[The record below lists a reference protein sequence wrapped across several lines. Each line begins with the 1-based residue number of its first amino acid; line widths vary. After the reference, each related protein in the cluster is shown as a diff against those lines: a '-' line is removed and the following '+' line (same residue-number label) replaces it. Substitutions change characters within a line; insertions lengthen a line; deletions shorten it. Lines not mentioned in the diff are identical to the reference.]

1 MPIDIDTLDAEAIKK
16 LRPIT
21 VGHDN
26 SMLYDGLRSCMQRNA
41 ELQQTLLDSAQM
53 IERLTKELNA
63 SQTLANNTRCC

>member
-1 MPIDIDTLDAEAIKK
+1 MQIDDLTPEEVKRLKP
-16 LRPIT
+16 LT

-26 SMLYDGLRSCMQRNA
+26 SKLYDGLRACMQRNA
-41 ELQQTLLDSAQM
+41 ELQQALLDSAEM